1 MNPEFMISE
10 MQKLQALIVH
20 YEKQLHCPVTRSQ
33 RVVID
38 KLLHHDFF
46 EIGRSGMQFDKQQ
59 VIDALISETAEQP
72 IQADNFELSVV
83 DEKSVL
89 LTYLSY
95 KADENNIVSKTW
107 RTSLW
112 VRNVDS
118 QNPDDWQMRFHQGTP
133 TASSGSNG

>member
-1 MNPEFMISE
+1 

-20 YEKQLHCPVTRSQ
+20 YERQLHCPITRSQ

-95 KADENNIVSKTW
+95 KADENNTSFTSQGSSADKTDIVIV
-107 RTSLW
+107 LQ
-112 VRNVDS
+112 VRKI
-118 QNPDDWQMRFHQGTP
+118 R
-133 TASSGSNG
+133 